1 MGTLERVGSRVA
13 TVAVCTL
20 ALAGTACASG
30 SSNTTPAASAQA
42 RALSLRLVVS
52 GLADPVHVAAPRSEG
67 DRLYVVERHGRIR
80 VIENGRLRSQPFLD
94 IGNLVE
100 SGYVE
105 QGLLSVAFHPRY
117 ARNRRFFVYYTDNRG
132 DTRVVEYR
140 SDGTVALPATRRQ
153 LLFVNQPYAN
163 HNGGQLAFGPD
174 GRLYIGLGDGGDA
187 GDPHDVAQN
196 LRSRLG
202 KILKLNVDRRGA
214 RPQINGYGL
223 RNPWRFSFDR
233 RTGDFYVGDV
243 GQNRWEEVNFVPRRN
258 RVVENYGWDAFEGRE
273 RFERKRPNPRGRL
286 VSPIVVYPLGGAH
299 CSVVGGFVY
308 RGSSVPAARGRY
320 FYGDYC
326 SGTVWSLRV
335 VGGRARGVRRERFR
349 VNWLSS
355 FGEDARGELYLASM
369 QTGRVY
375 RLAP

>member
-1 MGTLERVGSRVA
+1 MGTLGTVGSRVV
-13 TVAVCTL
+13 TVAVSAL
-20 ALAGTACASG
+20 ALAGAACASG
-30 SSNTTPAASAQA
+30 SSQATPAGAEQA
-42 RALSLRLVVS
+42 RALSVRLVAS
-52 GLADPVHVAAPRSEG
+52 GLADPVHVAAPRSEP

-80 VIENGRLRSQPFLD
+80 VIENGQLRAQPFLD
-94 IGNLVE
+94 IRNLVE

-105 QGLLSVAFHPRY
+105 QGLLSIAFHPRY
-117 ARNRRFFVYYTDNRG
+117 ARNRRFFVYYTDNNG

-140 SDGTVALPATRRQ
+140 SNGAVALAQTRRQ
-153 LLFVNQPYAN
+153 VLFVDQPYVN

-174 GRLYIGLGDGGDA
+174 GRLYIGLGDGGSA

-202 KILKLNVDRRGA
+202 KILALNADRRDA
-214 RPQINGYGL
+214 QPQINGYGL

-233 RTGDFYVGDV
+233 RTGDLYVGDV
-243 GQNRWEEVNFVPRRN
+243 GQNRWEEVSFVPRRN

-273 RFERKRPNPRGRL
+273 RFERKQPNARGRL
-286 VSPIVVYPLGGAH
+286 VAPIVVYPLGGAH
-299 CSVVGGFVY
+299 CSVAGGFVY

-335 VGGRARGVRRERFR
+335 IRGRARGLRRERFR
-349 VNWLSS
+349 VNSLSS

-369 QTGRVY
+369 QSGRIY